1 MRSEGVAP
9 ALFVGASPE
18 RRIKRARSPA
28 WIIHAPKL
36 EARRQ
41 GGLLLRPRARAG
53 NAAARRP
60 ASTSTRPS
68 WKRGGKAACFYV
80 HAHMLETRRQGG
92 QLLRPRPSW
101 KGGGEAGAASLRARR
116 ERFDRRDVAS
126 GLRARSPAGNAAGK
140 AACFYVHARGWRL
153 RRQRVFKSKGG
164 PGPSGQCGLRPVW
177 DRRDGS
183 PAWIIHAPK
192 LETRRQG
199 GLLLRP
205 RAQAGNAAARRPA
218 SIVHAPKLE
227 TRRQGGLLLRPRARA
242 GNAAARRPASTSTRP
257 GWKRGGKAACF
268 YVHAP
273 GLETRRQGGL
283 LLRPRA
289 QAGSAAV
296 RWLGLLKKAAGRSP
310 TFWRRSDQRR
320 PRQAEGFGLGWS
332 RGWSGEHS
340 KRQICRLPLV
350 ACFCSTA
357 PAAQSAAST
366 AERSPARP
374 PSATRG
380 SSDPRGPSAV

>member
-1 MRSEGVAP
+1 MD
-9 ALFVGASPE
+9 
-18 RRIKRARSPA
+18 
-28 WIIHAPKL
+28 H
-36 EARRQ
+36 
-41 GGLLLRPRARAG
+41 PRAQAG
-53 NAAARRP
+53 NAAARR
-60 ASTSTRPS
+60 
-68 WKRGGKAACFYV
+68 
-80 HAHMLETRRQGG
+80 
-92 QLLRPRPSW
+92 
-101 KGGGEAGAASLRARR
+101 
-116 ERFDRRDVAS
+116 
-126 GLRARSPAGNAAGK
+126 
-140 AACFYVHARGWRL
+140 
-153 RRQRVFKSKGG
+153 
-164 PGPSGQCGLRPVW
+164 
-177 DRRDGS
+177 
-183 PAWIIHAPK
+183 
-192 LETRRQG
+192 
-199 GLLLRP
+199 LLLRP

-218 SIVHAPKLE
+218 STSTRPGWKRGGKAACFYVHAPGLE

-289 QAGSAAV
+289 QAGNAAV

>member
-1 MRSEGVAP
+1 MWASPTLGATGGVAVVGRGGRLAQRVFEQGGRI
-9 ALFVGASPE
+9 ALARFDRRDGRQRGSSTRPSWKRGGKVAASTSTRPGW
-18 RRIKRARSPA
+18 KRGGKAASFYV
-28 WIIHAPKL
+28 HAPKL

-41 GGLLLRPRARAG
+41 GG
-53 NAAARRP
+53 
-60 ASTSTRPS
+60 
-68 WKRGGKAACFYV
+68 
-80 HAHMLETRRQGG
+80 Q
-92 QLLRPRPSW
+92 
-101 KGGGEAGAASLRARR
+101 
-116 ERFDRRDVAS
+116 
-126 GLRARSPAGNAAGK
+126 
-140 AACFYVHARGWRL
+140 
-153 RRQRVFKSKGG
+153 
-164 PGPSGQCGLRPVW
+164 
-177 DRRDGS
+177 
-183 PAWIIHAPK
+183 
-192 LETRRQG
+192 
-199 GLLLRP
+199 LLRP

-218 SIVHAPKLE
+218 SGAW
-227 TRRQGGLLLRPRARA
+227 RPRARA

-257 GWKRGGKAACF
+257 GWKRGGKLLIARRSPAWI

-296 RWLGLLKKAAGRSP
+296 RWLGLLKKEAGRSP

-320 PRQAEGFGLGWS
+320 PRQAEGGKRASQASGEAGRGAEPGGATWRVAPRASPPEGFGLGRS

-350 ACFCSTA
+350 ACFCPTA

-380 SSDPRGPSAV
+380 SSDPTVPSAV